1 MNSISIE
8 EDKKK
13 KNNNNNKNW
22 QKSVR
27 IHTWVCWLCNKACD
41 LRDAQKKKEKETIL
55 SKLLLPVVKFTNVC
69 EMFWLVIY
77 IEVYVTVHNCK
88 NKASTKMEL
97 TIIMVHKFVTL
108 RLKQKVIVAVLK

>member
-1 MNSISIE
+1 MKKIKKKRIIIIIIRTDKKVSGYTLE
-8 EDKKK
+8 FVGYATKLATYEMPKKK
-13 KNNNNNKNW
+13 KEN
-22 QKSVR
+22 
-27 IHTWVCWLCNKACD
+27 
-41 LRDAQKKKEKETIL
+41 ETIL

-108 RLKQKVIVAVLK
+108 RLKQKVIVVVLK